1 MKKGDKVL
9 SWENLDGP
17 KGIGRGMALCEV
29 VLVEK
34 AKGCIQPFIKVR
46 IRDPRGAL
54 WWTPPSSLKPCK
66 VSAEGRGPKA
76 RVTVRLSWR
85 VR

>member
-29 VLVEK
+29 VLVGK

-54 WWTPPSSLKPCK
+54 WWTPPSSLKPSK
-66 VSAEGRGPKA
+66 FLQRDGGQKPE
-76 RVTVRLSWR
+76 
-85 VR
+85 